1 MGSRR
6 KRSGTFG
13 LAAVWLFCTA
23 LFITQLNAF
32 EPLKGAGYLS
42 FALSGP
48 LSFENLL
55 HKRLDAMMD
64 PKEVM
69 EEDAVH
75 EMIASFEARSSL
87 ETSPLEYPAL
97 NLYSLLVPF
106 ALWTLL
112 VALMQEGYL
121 SRLFLIRY
129 IHDSDGEKGA
139 AGIYLAD

>member
-32 EPLKGAGYLS
+32 EPLKGTGYLS
-42 FALSGP
+42 FALAGP

-75 EMIASFEARSSL
+75 EMIASYETRSSL

-139 AGIYLAD
+139 AGI